1 MKTTVRRPNMAGL
14 LSLAARLTTVPVTGP
29 SAAVC
34 EPVIEVPVAV
44 PGWLV
49 PVLADALAA
58 GAAPADPAASAL
70 PFTTTQSSGVP
81 AFWHGLGWG
90 ASLSTTSWPSL
101 SVGLS
106 QLLARLGS
114 GPAPGM
120 RLA

>member
-1 MKTTVRRPNMAGL
+1 MKTTVRRPNIAGL
-14 LSLAARLTTVPVTGP
+14 LSLEARLTTVPVTGP

-34 EPVIEVPVAV
+34 CPVIEVPVPVPVAV
-44 PGWLV
+44 WPV

-114 GPAPGM
+114 
-120 RLA
+120 